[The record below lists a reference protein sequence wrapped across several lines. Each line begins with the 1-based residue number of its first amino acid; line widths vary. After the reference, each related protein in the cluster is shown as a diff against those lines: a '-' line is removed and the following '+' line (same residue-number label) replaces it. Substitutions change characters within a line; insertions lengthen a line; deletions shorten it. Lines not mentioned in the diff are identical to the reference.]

1 MQPLRIMTLDLRAP
15 LRYRLSTC
23 TDPFVAPAEGERI
36 ARFDLDPIVAASVD
50 ADPASYLGAP
60 ALIADALDPDT
71 GGDTTPGDGAAGQA
85 ELGGDMVDAT
95 EGAAIAIPAGK
106 YLFAQIKTGEAGV
119 VDAELF
125 AAAAIEVQKEG
136 LWRGIAL
143 ERFVYLRLLAEEAGP
158 VFQILRP
165 IAAGAR
171 A

>member
-1 MQPLRIMTLDLRAP
+1 MQPLRIMTLDLRSP

-23 TDPFVAPAEGERI
+23 IDPFVAPAEGERI
-36 ARFDLDPIVAASVD
+36 ARFDLDPTVAASVD
-50 ADPASYLGAP
+50 ADPASYLGSP
-60 ALIADALDPDT
+60 ALIADTLDPDT
-71 GGDTTPGDGAAGQA
+71 DGDTTNGHA

-106 YLFAQIKTGEAGV
+106 YLFAQIKSGEAGA

-136 LWRGIAL
+136 LWRGIAF

>member
-1 MQPLRIMTLDLRAP
+1 MQPLRIMTLDLRSP

-36 ARFDLDPIVAASVD
+36 ARFDLDPTVAASVD
-50 ADPASYLGAP
+50 ADPASYLGVP
-60 ALIADALDPDT
+60 ALIADTLDPDT
-71 GGDTTPGDGAAGQA
+71 GGDTAPGDGAS
-85 ELGGDMVDAT
+85 GDMVGAT
-95 EGAAIAIPAGK
+95 DGAAIAIPAAK
-106 YLFAQIKTGEAGV
+106 YLFAQMRVGEAGA

-125 AAAAIEVQKEG
+125 AAAAIEVQRDG

>member
-23 TDPFVAPAEGERI
+23 ADPFVAPAEGERI
-36 ARFDLDPIVAASVD
+36 ARFDLEAALASSLD
-50 ADPASYLGAP
+50 ADPASYLGSP

-71 GGDTTPGDGAAGQA
+71 GGDAAAG
-85 ELGGDMVDAT
+85 EGT
-95 EGAAIAIPAGK
+95 EIPAGR
-106 YLFAQIKTGEAGV
+106 YLFAQMRVGDAGE

-125 AAAAIEVQKEG
+125 AAAAIEIQKDG

-143 ERFVYLRLLAEEAGP
+143 ESYVYLRLLAEEAGP